1 MSDPQTAS
9 PLRTDQD
16 EQAVPVRKL
25 LELPLAYIRFLAG
38 MFISRLGD
46 SLFTFAIPW
55 ISYELTKSSI
65 VMGSM
70 YAVSVLPIVLFGPVV
85 GSLVDRWDRKKD

>member
-38 MFISRLGD
+38 MFISRLGGGFFVHLCD
-46 SLFTFAIPW
+46 SMDLLRINEIEYCNGLYVCGKCLAHR
-55 ISYELTKSSI
+55 
-65 VMGSM
+65 
-70 YAVSVLPIVLFGPVV
+70 SVWSGCRES
-85 GSLVDRWDRKKD
+85 G